1 MTLSDDSFRN
11 SLWWMTAREAPPAT
25 SRPDG
30 DADAS
35 VLVIGGGFTG
45 LAAALELAR
54 HGIDV
59 VLAEARHIGFGASGR
74 NGGQVIPGLKYDPE
88 ELVAKYGETGGNALV
103 DLAGGA
109 ADLVFDLIDRHGIDC
124 QPVRGGW
131 IQAAHSEKALG
142 AVQNRARQWQARG
155 VAVEMLDR
163 AAIAERIGTSVYHG
177 GWRDPR
183 AGSIQPLDYARGL
196 ARAAIA
202 SGARIFEN
210 TPVRRLSREDGFWL
224 AETDFGAIRAD
235 KVVVATNGHT
245 GGLVPGLSSTVLP
258 VQSMQVATA
267 PLSDKLV
274 DTVLRKRVVVSETR
288 KLAFYFRLSPDNR
301 LMLGGRG
308 AVGAHENEKLYAA
321 LEAGLRALFPQ
332 LRDVPIG
339 CRWSGQ
345 VALTMDGLPH
355 LHMSDD
361 GLMVAL
367 GYNGRGIAMATAL
380 GTALGRN
387 IGAGAP
393 LVFPVTPIR
402 PLFWHAL
409 RKPIVNI
416 GVRWYWLK
424 DRLGYAS

>member
-11 SLWWMTAREAPPAT
+11 SLWWMTAREAPPAPR
-25 SRPDG
+25 RPNG
-30 DADAS
+30 DENAP

-54 HGIDV
+54 HGINV
-59 VLAEARHIGFGASGR
+59 VLAEAHHIGFGASGR

-88 ELVAKYGETGGNALV
+88 ELIAKYGEIGGNALA

-142 AVQNRARQWQARG
+142 AVANRARQWQARG

-163 AAIAERIGTSVYHG
+163 AAIAGWIGTGIYHG

-210 TPVRRLSREDGFWL
+210 TPVRRLSREGGFWR
-224 AETDFGAIRAD
+224 AETDFGTIRAD
-235 KVVVATNGHT
+235 RVLLATNGYT
-245 GGLVPGLSSTVLP
+245 GGLVSGLSSTVLP
-258 VQSMQVATA
+258 VQSMQLATE
-267 PLSDKLV
+267 PLSGRQIDI
-274 DTVLRKRVVVSETR
+274 VLKQRVVVSETR

-308 AVGAHENEKLYAA
+308 AVGAHESERLYTA
-321 LEAGLRALFPQ
+321 LEAGLKALFPQ
-332 LRDVPIG
+332 LGGVRIG
-339 CRWSGQ
+339 YRWSGQ

-355 LHMSDD
+355 LHMAED

-380 GTALGRN
+380 GAALGRH

-409 RKPIVNI
+409 RKPIVNM